1 MQISPRMASLGEGMC
16 SFLPSCSHPQVD
28 RILIK
33 GTHFSLVFRQP
44 GRIPPDRPLCINS
57 ILLVKKSNREARV
70 KVKVLTWSHSW
81 LLPVTEGS
89 WRLDRCPAWCLLN
102 DLITNP
108 QFGMNLK
115 ISGKRLFEECT
126 DHIHTSTAWSPH
138 NSPNQ
143 KAQVR
148 ASVCSQKTAHFENL
162 KQSLYQTLPAVD
174 VPTRQLGQLPLG
186 WGAWGHPKN
195 RYCQTHLSQE
205 GTPWNALQIPLC
217 LQSGEGGLTPGGS

>member
-1 MQISPRMASLGEGMC
+1 M
-16 SFLPSCSHPQVD
+16 
-28 RILIK
+28 
-33 GTHFSLVFRQP
+33 
-44 GRIPPDRPLCINS
+44 
-57 ILLVKKSNREARV
+57 KKSNREARV
-70 KVKVLTWSHSW
+70 KVKVLPWSHYW
-81 LLPVTEGS
+81 LLPVIEGS
-89 WRLDRCPAWCLLN
+89 WHLDRCPAWCLLN

-174 VPTRQLGQLPLG
+174 VPTGN
-186 WGAWGHPKN
+186 WGNCLWAGGP
-195 RYCQTHLSQE
+195 
-205 GTPWNALQIPLC
+205 GTPQKQLLPDPSEPGRDTLECPPNPPLPPV
-217 LQSGEGGLTPGGS
+217 GGGGVLTPGGS